1 MMGFVEM
8 DCGERG
14 VDVCIVILLLYI
26 FKRILS
32 RGRALASSRARTH
45 FLEFNGVI
53 FFV

>member
-14 VDVCIVILLLYI
+14 VDVCIVIVLLYI

-32 RGRALASSRARTH
+32 RGRALASSLARSL
-45 FLEFNGVI
+45 FLEFP
-53 FFV
+53 

>member
-32 RGRALASSRARTH
+32 RGRALASWRARAL
-45 FLEFNGVI
+45 FVVFAVFI
-53 FFV
+53 FFL